1 MKHNITAI
9 TNDYLAKREALVTAE
24 KALAQ
29 AEAILKQSFAQNGV
43 DFNIVN
49 GKKVS
54 LIKSIRNTYNAEALK
69 GLISDKLFK
78 KVTKV
83 AIDGTKFKSAVALG
97 DIKHDV
103 AGAVTTETE
112 VEAIRVYEVDAEG
125 VEVKKSREKKVA

>member
-1 MKHNITAI
+1 MKHNITAL
-9 TNDYLAKREALVTAE
+9 TSEYLAKREAVETAE

-29 AEAILKQSFAQNGV
+29 AEALLKQSFAQNGV

-54 LIKSIRNTYNAEALK
+54 LVKSIRNTYNAEALK
-69 GLISDKLFK
+69 GLISDRLFK

-83 AIDGTKFKSAVALG
+83 AVDGTKFKSAVALG

-125 VEVKKSREKKVA
+125 AEVKKSRDKKVA

>member
-9 TNDYLAKREALVTAE
+9 TNDYLAKREALETAE

-54 LIKSIRNTYNAEALK
+54 LIKSIRNTYSVEALK
-69 GLISDKLFK
+69 GLVSDKLFK

-83 AIDGTKFKSAVALG
+83 AVDGAKFKSALALG
-97 DIKHDV
+97 DIKADI
-103 AGAVTTETE
+103 AEAVTTETE

-125 VEVKKSREKKVA
+125 AEVKKSRNKKVA